1 MDSFLKVLCFG
12 VDLIRVLLIHS
23 FIHSF
28 VARVVVVVRIGCSS
42 IIDATLLD
50 SS

>member
-23 FIHSF
+23 F
-28 VARVVVVVRIGCSS
+28 VARVVVVVGIGCSS
-42 IIDATLLD
+42 IIDATLLA